1 MSRRS
6 SSHRCYVDNAY
17 NRDLGRVG
25 QPLGSHVVHNDGSVS
40 RSSSSSWGASSFSS
54 SQRCYVDNSYNRDL
68 GRVGQPLGTH
78 VAHKDGS
85 VTRSS
90 SGVSGASSSR
100 QRCYVDNSYNRELG
114 RVGKPLGTHVAHK
127 DGSVTRSSS
136 GVSGASSS
144 RLRCYVDNSYNRE
157 LGRVGK
163 PLGTHVAHKDGS
175 VTRSSSGVTGASS
188 SRQGCYVDNSYN
200 RELGRVGKP
209 LGTHVAHKDGS
220 VTRSSS
226 GASSSSQRCY
236 VDNAYNR
243 ELGRVGKPLGTHVVY
258 KDGSVTRSSSGVSSS
273 SQRCY
278 VDNAYN
284 RKLNRVG
291 KPLGAHVV
299 DSNGSVTVS
308 GVAGPGGRCYVNN
321 AHNRALV
328 RVGKPIPRRRV
339 RQMVEE
345 NTVQDL
351 IQALEGMGFVDVRR
365 PDYQYALNRLEREQV
380 EERWRRD
387 NIQPST
393 DVSCCLQ
400 NVPGIIPRSELQ
412 LEDRVIG
419 RGGFGEVYAGLWRGT
434 PVAFKKL
441 LYQQMSKKHKE
452 SFKTEIKVLA
462 TINHPNTVKMFGAVI
477 EDGKIG
483 IVMEYLQRSLFQAV
497 FIDETCFSESKKKE
511 IVSQMASALLY
522 LHTHEPK
529 IAHCDI
535 KSENVLLDKNN
546 IAKLGDFGLS
556 ALKNTTESSRSTV
569 AGVVPG
575 QGTPRY
581 SAPEV
586 LRGELLTRIDQ
597 LFQTDLYSLAIVVF
611 EVVAEEEPFEGLNI
625 RQLEAN
631 VGRGD
636 LRPSAAVALAQP
648 VTDLL
653 QRCWDGSAF
662 KRVTVAEFQA
672 RWSNISGSLYKS

>member
-1 MSRRS
+1 MSRRSRSGGGS

-54 SQRCYVDNSYNRDL
+54 SSSQRCYVDNSYNRDL

-90 SGVSGASSSR
+90 SGASGASSSS
-100 QRCYVDNSYNRELG
+100 QGCYVDNAKNRELG
-114 RVGKPLGTHVAHK
+114 RVGEPLGTHVVHKDGSVTRSSSGASGASSSSQGCYVDNAKNRELGRVGEPLGTHVVHK

-136 GVSGASSS
+136 GVS
-144 RLRCYVDNSYNRE
+144 N
-157 LGRVGK
+157 
-163 PLGTHVAHKDGS
+163 
-175 VTRSSSGVTGASS
+175 
-188 SRQGCYVDNSYN
+188 
-200 RELGRVGKP
+200 
-209 LGTHVAHKDGS
+209 
-220 VTRSSS
+220 
-226 GASSSSQRCY
+226 
-236 VDNAYNR
+236 
-243 ELGRVGKPLGTHVVY
+243 
-258 KDGSVTRSSSGVSSS
+258 S

-284 RKLNRVG
+284 RKRNRVG
-291 KPLGAHVV
+291 KPLGSHVIH
-299 DSNGSVTVS
+299 SNGSATVS
-308 GVAGPGGRCYVNN
+308 GVAEPGERCYVDN
-321 AHNRALV
+321 AHNRALG
-328 RVGKPIPRRRV
+328 RVGKPILRRRV

-345 NTVQDL
+345 NTVEDL
-351 IQALEGMGFVDVRR
+351 IQALEGMGFVDVQR

-393 DVSCCLQ
+393 DVSRCLQ
-400 NVPGIIPRSELQ
+400 NVLGIIPRSELQ

-441 LYQQMSKKHKE
+441 LYQQMSKKRKE

-483 IVMEYLQRSLFQAV
+483 IVMEYLQRSLFQAI
-497 FIDETCFSESKKKE
+497 FIDEACFSESKKKE

-529 IAHCDI
+529 IAHCDV
-535 KSENVLLDKNN
+535 KSENVLLDMNN

-556 ALKNTTESSRSTV
+556 ALKNTSESSRSTV

-586 LRGELLTRIDQ
+586 LRGELLNRIDQ
-597 LFQTDLYSLAIVVF
+597 LFQTDVYSLAVVVF
-611 EVVAEEEPFEGLNI
+611 EVVAEEEPFEGLNV